1 MINELTQNEKQIK
14 TGKPENIYYGFYKGR
29 FAAIYSAMGNPDGY
43 FRQQLKVRNIGGNKY
58 NFNPDFIVVS
68 KAIYDKHPEDY
79 IKLKPYVDEF
89 WDRINNESVNEELIM
104 INENESEVEY
114 LMSKFYEY
122 RNLAAEA
129 GANGAKE
136 EAANFNKQAMEYYER
151 AMDLEVANM
160 SNSDLSPEDQA
171 MIDKYED
178 EEANR
183 EVPRD
188 YASMYEAE
196 GEEELSPAEQMIQ
209 KLIAMAEKGEFDND
223 QIRSLG
229 QQLTSARKRYFTAQR
244 SPESYKAAAEK
255 AKATKAQSRI
265 DAEKDLAKSKEIS
278 IAQNAVLKARHD
290 GGMLPYRLDD
300 YSKKPN
306 PKYYTFIMND
316 PGSGVG
322 LYKLRDKYKN
332 TVIGTENPDGTVNP
346 VTDADI
352 YAAPGVKPSMKAYME
367 ETKNNKMENINLNRW
382 AKLAGINENEEI
394 RQYQGSEEWEGSISG
409 LGKEEH
415 PQGFAEMR
423 DIILS
428 KYPEEGGSTYQMDVY
443 YNNDRVAT
451 GVSGGF
457 AIEKGNVYFDFKFQ
471 DGKVVDYSFDEQKY

>member
-1 MINELTQNEKQIK
+1 MINESIILSGLNKGFKSITPDSFDPRSDEDVMDEIMSNQSFAVNTIHN
-14 TGKPENIYYGFYKGR
+14 GKEYILVGLKLIQDVGARTVGR
-29 FAAIYSAMGNPDGY
+29 DGYSFAAVEVTDDLPFNIIDILIQNAVKNVSSVYSDINDATINSFKP
-43 FRQQLKVRNIGGNKY
+43 
-58 NFNPDFIVVS
+58 
-68 KAIYDKHPEDY
+68 
-79 IKLKPYVDEF
+79 IK
-89 WDRINNESVNEELIM
+89 NM

-136 EAANFNKQAMEYYER
+136 EAADFNKQAMEYYER

-160 SNSDLSPEDQA
+160 SNSNLSPEDQA

-188 YASMYEAE
+188 YASMYE
-196 GEEELSPAEQMIQ
+196 
-209 KLIAMAEKGEFDND
+209 N
-223 QIRSLG
+223 
-229 QQLTSARKRYFTAQR
+229 
-244 SPESYKAAAEK
+244 
-255 AKATKAQSRI
+255 
-265 DAEKDLAKSKEIS
+265 
-278 IAQNAVLKARHD
+278 
-290 GGMLPYRLDD
+290 
-300 YSKKPN
+300 
-306 PKYYTFIMND
+306 
-316 PGSGVG
+316 
-322 LYKLRDKYKN
+322 
-332 TVIGTENPDGTVNP
+332 
-346 VTDADI
+346 
-352 YAAPGVKPSMKAYME
+352 

-451 GVSGGF
+451 GASGGF

-471 DGKVVDYSFDEQKY
+471 DGKVVDYSFDEQNY

>member
-1 MINELTQNEKQIK
+1 MKLTPEQLQGVLELEPNAQIDRLQGERPYIRTGYWNRQRDLEGLNAGLAKLGLQANEIDDYDED
-14 TGKPENIYYGFYKGR
+14 TGWLYWYELVPI
-29 FAAIYSAMGNPDGY
+29 S
-43 FRQQLKVRNIGGNKY
+43 
-58 NFNPDFIVVS
+58 
-68 KAIYDKHPEDY
+68 
-79 IKLKPYVDEF
+79 
-89 WDRINNESVNEELIM
+89 NESS

-136 EAANFNKQAMEYYER
+136 EAADFNKQAMEYYER

-188 YASMYEAE
+188 YASMYE
-196 GEEELSPAEQMIQ
+196 
-209 KLIAMAEKGEFDND
+209 N
-223 QIRSLG
+223 
-229 QQLTSARKRYFTAQR
+229 
-244 SPESYKAAAEK
+244 
-255 AKATKAQSRI
+255 
-265 DAEKDLAKSKEIS
+265 
-278 IAQNAVLKARHD
+278 
-290 GGMLPYRLDD
+290 
-300 YSKKPN
+300 
-306 PKYYTFIMND
+306 
-316 PGSGVG
+316 
-322 LYKLRDKYKN
+322 
-332 TVIGTENPDGTVNP
+332 
-346 VTDADI
+346 
-352 YAAPGVKPSMKAYME
+352 

-382 AKLAGINENEEI
+382 AKLAGINENEEV

-423 DIILS
+423 DIILA

-451 GVSGGF
+451 GASGGF
-457 AIEKGNVYFDFKFQ
+457 AIEKGNVYFDFKFK

>member
-1 MINELTQNEKQIK
+1 MINELTPNEKQIK
-14 TGKPENIYYGFYKGR
+14 TGKPENIYYAFYKGQ
-29 FAAIYSAMGNPDGY
+29 FAVDYSAMGSHPVELYYKDK
-43 FRQQLKVRNIGGNKY
+43 FKVRKPRGSKF

-68 KAIYDKHPEDY
+68 KVIYNKHPEDY

-136 EAANFNKQAMEYYER
+136 EAADFNKQAMEYYER

-160 SNSDLSPEDQA
+160 SNSNLSPEDQA

-188 YASMYEAE
+188 YASMYE
-196 GEEELSPAEQMIQ
+196 
-209 KLIAMAEKGEFDND
+209 N
-223 QIRSLG
+223 
-229 QQLTSARKRYFTAQR
+229 
-244 SPESYKAAAEK
+244 
-255 AKATKAQSRI
+255 
-265 DAEKDLAKSKEIS
+265 
-278 IAQNAVLKARHD
+278 
-290 GGMLPYRLDD
+290 
-300 YSKKPN
+300 
-306 PKYYTFIMND
+306 
-316 PGSGVG
+316 
-322 LYKLRDKYKN
+322 
-332 TVIGTENPDGTVNP
+332 
-346 VTDADI
+346 
-352 YAAPGVKPSMKAYME
+352 

-451 GVSGGF
+451 GASGGF

-471 DGKVVDYSFDEQKY
+471 DGKVVDYSFDEQNY

>member
-29 FAAIYSAMGNPDGY
+29 FAAVYSAMGNPDGY

-129 GANGAKE
+129 IANGAKE

-171 MIDKYED
+171 MVDDYEE

-188 YASMYEAE
+188 YASMYE
-196 GEEELSPAEQMIQ
+196 
-209 KLIAMAEKGEFDND
+209 N
-223 QIRSLG
+223 
-229 QQLTSARKRYFTAQR
+229 
-244 SPESYKAAAEK
+244 
-255 AKATKAQSRI
+255 
-265 DAEKDLAKSKEIS
+265 
-278 IAQNAVLKARHD
+278 
-290 GGMLPYRLDD
+290 
-300 YSKKPN
+300 
-306 PKYYTFIMND
+306 
-316 PGSGVG
+316 
-322 LYKLRDKYKN
+322 
-332 TVIGTENPDGTVNP
+332 
-346 VTDADI
+346 
-352 YAAPGVKPSMKAYME
+352 

-457 AIEKGNVYFDFKFQ
+457 AIEKGNVYFDFKFK
-471 DGKVVDYSFDEQKY
+471 DGKVVDYKFDEQNY